1 VNRIYSN
8 HPLHLSQDSNLKSSK
23 LNNKKQTSTFKDL
36 FNNKV
41 EDRTDLKLSKHA
53 KKRLQA
59 RSIDF
64 TKDEINKLET
74 AIDKA
79 KSKGAKES
87 LVLINNNAYIVSVNN
102 NTVITAMD
110 KDSMQENL
118 FTNIDSAIV
127 MK

>member
-1 VNRIYSN
+1 VNEIYSS
-8 HPLHLSQDSNLKSSK
+8 HPLRLSQDSKLKSNNI
-23 LNNKKQTSTFKDL
+23 NNKKQTSIFKDL
-36 FNNKV
+36 LNNKL
-41 EDRTDLKLSKHA
+41 ENRTDLKLSKHA
-53 KKRLQA
+53 QKRLQS

-64 TKDEINKLET
+64 SKDEINKLEA
-74 AIDKA
+74 AINKA

-110 KDSMQENL
+110 KDSMEDNL
-118 FTNIDSAIV
+118 FTNIDSAII

>member
-1 VNRIYSN
+1 MNEIYSS
-8 HPLHLSQDSNLKSSK
+8 HPLRLSQDSKLKSNNI
-23 LNNKKQTSTFKDL
+23 NNKKQTSIFKDL
-36 FNNKV
+36 LNNKL
-41 EDRTDLKLSKHA
+41 ENRTDLKLSKHA
-53 KKRLQA
+53 QKRLQS

-64 TKDEINKLET
+64 SKDEINKLEA
-74 AIDKA
+74 AINKA

-110 KDSMQENL
+110 KDSMEDNL
-118 FTNIDSAIV
+118 FTNIDSAII

>member
-1 VNRIYSN
+1 MNRIYSN